1 MVNHNKLKIAWLAS
15 FILLLTASL
24 SKGSDSSTAFG
35 IDIIF
40 HIGIY
45 TILSAVPLVVFRK
58 RFLAFIL
65 TLGVAP
71 LGFFF
76 EFLHGTITG
85 YGFKMLDAFF
95 NNVGITLGVI
105 IGVILR
111 AKKYFETEND
121 DSTSP

>member
-1 MVNHNKLKIAWLAS
+1 MLNQNKLKIAWLAS

-24 SKGSDSSTAFG
+24 SKGVDSSTVFG
-35 IDIIF
+35 VDILF
-40 HIGIY
+40 HISIY
-45 TILSAVPLVVFRK
+45 AILSAVPLIVFRK
-58 RFLAFIL
+58 RFIAFII

-76 EFLHGTITG
+76 EFLHGFITG

-95 NNVGITLGVI
+95 NNVGITIGIL
-105 IGVILR
+105 IGVIMR

-121 DSTSP
+121 DRTSP